1 MLKVKHLST
10 SFSVGNSTLKAVDDI
25 SFEIQDGEVVGLVG
39 ESGSGKSIT
48 ALSIMGLLPENGYI
62 ESGSISYKNQDLT
75 TLSHESLRKIR
86 GSEIGLI
93 FQNALSA
100 LNPVFTIGNQMIETI
115 MIHHQTT
122 KEKAKHMALSWLNKV
137 GISDPERRLSQY
149 PHECSLGMCQRIM
162 IALTLSMNPS
172 LLIADEPTAS
182 LDVTIQAQILELLR
196 TLKSEYNMSVLMVS
210 HDMGVIAQHCD
221 KVMVMYC
228 GKIVESGNTEDIFS
242 SPKHP
247 YTQALLSSIP
257 VADPRSKQT
266 PTLLT
271 GDIPSPMNL
280 PSGCRFHPR
289 CSQAKPECSQQA
301 PPSHS
306 IGSQTYECVITQTSE
321 GSLTLQND

>member
-1 MLKVKHLST
+1 MLKVQHLST
-10 SFSVGNSTLKAVDDI
+10 TFSVGDNTLKAVDDI
-25 SFEIQDGEVVGLVG
+25 SFDIQDGEVVGLVG

-48 ALSIMGLLPENGYI
+48 ALSIMGLLAENGRI
-62 ESGSISYKNQDLT
+62 ESGSITYKDKDLT
-75 TLSHESLRKIR
+75 ILSEHELRTIR
-86 GSEIGLI
+86 GSELGLI
-93 FQNALSA
+93 FQNALSS

-115 MIHHQTT
+115 MLHHNVT
-122 KEKAKHMALSWLNKV
+122 KEKAKDMALSWLNKV
-137 GISDPERRLSQY
+137 GISDPERRLDQY

-182 LDVTIQAQILELLR
+182 LDVTIQAQILELLKS
-196 TLKSEYNMSVLMVS
+196 LKCEYNMSVLMVS

-221 KVMVMYC
+221 RVMVMYC
-228 GKIVESGNTEDIFS
+228 GKIVESGKTEDIFA

-257 VADPRSKQT
+257 IADPSAKQT

-289 CSQAKPECSQQA
+289 CPQAKPGA
-301 PPSHS
+301 RYDM
-306 IGSQTYECVITQTSE
+306 TMT
-321 GSLTLQND
+321 

>member
-1 MLKVKHLST
+1 MLKVQHLST
-10 SFSVGNSTLKAVDDI
+10 TFSVGDNTLKAVDDI
-25 SFEIQDGEVVGLVG
+25 SFDIQDGEVVGLVG

-48 ALSIMGLLPENGYI
+48 ALSIMGLLAENGRI
-62 ESGSISYKNQDLT
+62 ESGSITYKDKDLT
-75 TLSHESLRKIR
+75 ILSEHELRTIR
-86 GSEIGLI
+86 GSELGLI
-93 FQNALSA
+93 FQNALSS

-115 MIHHQTT
+115 MLHHNVT
-122 KEKAKHMALSWLNKV
+122 KEKAKDMALSWLNKV
-137 GISDPERRLSQY
+137 GISDPERRLDQY

-182 LDVTIQAQILELLR
+182 LDVTIQAQILELLKS
-196 TLKSEYNMSVLMVS
+196 LKCEYNMSVLMVS

-221 KVMVMYC
+221 RVMVMYC
-228 GKIVESGNTEDIFS
+228 GKIVESGKTEDIFA

-257 VADPRSKQT
+257 IADPSAKQT

-289 CSQAKPECSQQA
+289 CPQAKPECSTQA
-301 PPSHS
+301 PPRHT
-306 IGSQTYECVITQTSE
+306 IGSQTYECVITQTNE
-321 GSLTLQND
+321 GS

>member
-1 MLKVKHLST
+1 MLNVTNLST
-10 SFSVGNSTLKAVDDI
+10 TFNVGNTPLKAVDSI
-25 SFEIQDGEVVGLVG
+25 SFTIQDGEVVGLVG

-48 ALSIMGLLPENGYI
+48 ALSIMGLLPENGI
-62 ESGSISYKNQDLT
+62 IDSGSIVYKNQELT
-75 TLSHESLRKIR
+75 ALNENELRTIR

-93 FQNALSA
+93 FQNALSS

-115 MIHHQTT
+115 IHHHNVT
-122 KEKAKHMALSWLNKV
+122 KENAKDMALSWLNKV
-137 GISDPERRLSQY
+137 GISDPERRLNQY

-182 LDVTIQAQILELLR
+182 LDVTIQAQILELLKS
-196 TLKSEYNMSVLMVS
+196 LKEEFNMSVLMVS

-221 KVMVMYC
+221 RVMVMYC
-228 GKIVESGNTEDIFS
+228 GKIVESGKTEDIFA

-257 VADPRSKQT
+257 IADPKAKQT

-289 CSQAKPECSQQA
+289 CPQAKLECSTQT
-301 PPSHS
+301 PPSHT
-306 IGSQTYECVITQTSE
+306 IGSQTYECVITQTNEDS
-321 GSLTLQND
+321 SI

>member
-1 MLKVKHLST
+1 MLKVTNLST
-10 SFSVGNSTLKAVDDI
+10 SFSVENATLKAVDSI
-25 SFEIQDGEVVGLVG
+25 SFHIEDGEVVGLVG

-48 ALSIMGLLPENGYI
+48 ALSLMGLLPENGSI
-62 ESGSISYKNQDLT
+62 TSGSIEYKNQDLT
-75 TLSHESLRKIR
+75 KLPQDTLRKIR
-86 GSEIGLI
+86 GKEIGLI

-115 MIHHQTT
+115 MIHHNTT
-122 KEKAKHMALSWLNKV
+122 KEKAKDMALSWLKEV
-137 GISDPERRLSQY
+137 GISDPERRLEQY

-182 LDVTIQAQILELLR
+182 LDVTIQAQILELLKS
-196 TLKSEYNMSVLMVS
+196 LKKEYNMSVLMVS

-221 KVMVMYC
+221 RVMVMYC
-228 GKIVESGNTEDIFS
+228 GKIVESGKTEDIFA

-257 VADPRSKQT
+257 VADPSAKQT
-266 PTLLT
+266 PTLLS

-289 CSQAKPECSQQA
+289 CPQVKPECKTSA
-301 PPSHS
+301 PPSHTV
-306 IGSQTYECVITQTSE
+306 GSQTYECVITQTNVS
-321 GSLTLQND
+321 SSTSQND